1 MAEISFSGKRE
12 LRWLQEGDCF
22 ITFVGADVAIADA
35 LWDEWLAGFIAAP
48 GKVRLLSSWGD
59 IQPTK
64 EQWRRATRMMR
75 DAKLKVAVLTES
87 RPTSALA
94 KAASWAGVD
103 MQAFRWEQLYEASLW
118 LELDGPQRM
127 AVRAS
132 VTALRDRFGPVDGS
146 TTAAPASASF
156 SARPS
161 ITPSAPSRPTS
172 GPSPSSR
179 PVTSPSAPSRPTS
192 GPSPSSRPV
201 TSPSTPSRPSAK
213 APEPQRVAPARPS
226 TTATTTSNTPMAD
239 AASWNLA
246 QVRHT
251 SEEIQAKLAVIKA
264 RLRNRTRA

>member
-179 PVTSPSAPSRPTS
+179 PVTSPS
-192 GPSPSSRPV
+192 
-201 TSPSTPSRPSAK
+201 TPSRPSAK

-226 TTATTTSNTPMAD
+226 TTATTTSKTPMAD
-239 AASWNLA
+239 AASRNLA
-246 QVRHT
+246 QVRQT
-251 SEEIQAKLAVIKA
+251 SEEIQAKLAEIQA

>member
-1 MAEISFSGKRE
+1 
-12 LRWLQEGDCF
+12 
-22 ITFVGADVAIADA
+22 
-35 LWDEWLAGFIAAP
+35 
-48 GKVRLLSSWGD
+48 
-59 IQPTK
+59 
-64 EQWRRATRMMR
+64 MMR

-179 PVTSPSAPSRPTS
+179 PVTSPS
-192 GPSPSSRPV
+192 
-201 TSPSTPSRPSAK
+201 TPSRPSAK

-226 TTATTTSNTPMAD
+226 TTATTTSKTPMAD
-239 AASWNLA
+239 AASRNLA
-246 QVRHT
+246 QVRQT
-251 SEEIQAKLAVIKA
+251 SEEIQAKLAEIQA